1 MKGSVHIITDPDGPQ
16 LMDPTDEDT
25 GKNNSMLCRY
35 DAYKKAQSARLAEQG
50 IPLPSGWY
58 RLSYFHCSLFGYFLG
73 LLTATITSE
82 VKSKECIYLTEDK

>member
-1 MKGSVHIITDPDGPQ
+1 
-16 LMDPTDEDT
+16 
-25 GKNNSMLCRY
+25 MLCRY

-82 VKSKECIYLTEDK
+82 VKTKEHISHRRQIKKYSV